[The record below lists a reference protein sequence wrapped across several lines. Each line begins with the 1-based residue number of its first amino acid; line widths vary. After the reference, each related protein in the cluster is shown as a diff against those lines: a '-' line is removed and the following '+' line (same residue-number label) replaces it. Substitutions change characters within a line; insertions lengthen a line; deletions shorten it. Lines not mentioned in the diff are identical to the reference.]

1 MFPSVKGVS
10 NVAIGLSVHVGQ
22 PFQGREG
29 MQFAL
34 PMPSTDGFRSEG
46 AFWHVFG
53 AVEEI
58 AGGGDGETALERIE
72 AADGFEFL
80 AEHFAGPFEEQY
92 VGFAVGHEFR
102 LEIEDQVG
110 LGELL
115 SIPAFELLGAFSG
128 HALGVIMVFVG

>member
-1 MFPSVKGVS
+1 MFASIEGVS
-10 NVAIGLSVHVGQ
+10 NVVIGFSVQVGQ

-29 MQFAL
+29 MRFAL
-34 PMPSTDGFRSEG
+34 GMPSTHGFQSDGT
-46 AFWHVFG
+46 FWHVFG

-58 AGGGDGETALERIE
+58 AGRGDRETSLERIE

-80 AEHFAGPFEEQY
+80 AERLAGPFEEQY
-92 VGFAVGHEFR
+92 VGFAVGHEFC

-115 SIPAFELLGAFSG
+115 GIPAFELLRAFGG
-128 HALGVIMVFVG
+128 HALGVVMFFVG